1 MLNAAGDATP
11 QGLGTATPGT
21 STAYA
26 RQDHVHAV
34 PTFTGDVSNTGLSV
48 TVGKIQGSSVAN
60 TAPASGQVLTW
71 NGTAWAPATPS
82 SGGGG
87 GANGLTY
94 YLDFGTAAD
103 APTTNLPGTPK
114 MLGRTGSAASSSV
127 TSGTLTANTWTL
139 LAGFVSE
146 SSPQDPAVLVIPG
159 GLWDFNVW
167 AYGDANQ
174 AAGTSIRAKIYTYNG
189 VNAPTLISTSSEAV
203 INNVSLQYTLSA
215 LVSQTTVTAT
225 TRIYVEVEARATANN
240 HAATLQFGDGQPSH
254 VHTTLSLVGG
264 TGLWKNVSGVLQ
276 SPASLL
282 VDADVDAAAA
292 IAASKIS
299 GLAASAT
306 TDTTNASNI
315 NSGTLAIA
323 RGGTGQGTANGALNA
338 LLPSQSGNSGKVLST
353 DGSNTSWAAAG
364 SATPTNVQIFATPG
378 TFTWTKPTGA
388 KAVNVQLF
396 GGGGGGGS
404 GRKDNTVGIAKT
416 GGGGGGGGGYLN
428 VTLSADALGA
438 TETVVVGAGGS
449 GGAGATISPTQSGLS
464 GSAGSNTTFNSLVS
478 LGGLAGAGGAASA
491 SSGGAGILQANSGG
505 GSTTTASGTGGN
517 PAFNSVATQFGGA
530 GGGGGG
536 CVNAST
542 PSSSFSGGAGGRSN
556 ILNLAGGAGGANTG
570 AAGGAGTAN
579 SLAASGL
586 FAVGSGGGGG
596 GGATGATSGG
606 AGGAGGFPAGGGG
619 GGGATESGATSG
631 AGGAGA
637 GGLAVITTYF

>member
-11 QGLGTATPGT
+11 QGLGTATAGT

-34 PTFTGDVSNTGLSV
+34 PALTGDVSNTGLSV

-60 TAPASGQVLTW
+60 TTPASGQVLTW

-127 TSGTLTANTWTL
+127 TSGTLTSGSWTL

-167 AYGDANQ
+167 ALGTANIN
-174 AAGTSIRAKIYTYNG
+174 APTSIRAKVYTYDG
-189 VNAPTLISTSSEAV
+189 ANAPTLIATSSEQV
-203 INNVSLQYTLSA
+203 INTISAQYSVSA
-215 LVSQTTVTAT
+215 LVTQTTITAT
-225 TRIYVEVEARATANN
+225 TRIYVEVEARATANG
-240 HAATLQFGDGQPSH
+240 HTATLQFGDGQPSH
-254 VHTTLSLVGG
+254 VHTSLPLVGG
-264 TGLWKNVSGVLQ
+264 TGLWKNVAGVLQ

-315 NSGTLAIA
+315 SSGTLAIA

-364 SATPTNVQIFATPG
+364 SATPTNVQVFVTPG
-378 TFTWTKPTGA
+378 TFTWTKPAGA
-388 KAVNVQLF
+388 KAVHVVCIGSGGGGASGRKGVQNSSNGSGGGAGSGGGFTTRTLDASALSATETVIVGAGGLGGTSVSAPNTNGEQGQNGNASSF
-396 GGGGGGGS
+396 GSLVSAAGGTGAPAPTAAGGTGATLSGQRAMFSGGAGGAGGSTGTGSQGSAAQAAGAGGGGGGGMPSTPANQNGGTGAVALGSFSAS
-404 GRKDNTVGIAKT
+404 GQAGGGSNGNPGSAGASTSATNPMPGGGGGGGGTITTGNGGAGGAGGNY
-416 GGGGGGGGGYLN
+416 GGGGGGGGGCN
-428 VTLSADALGA
+428 
-438 TETVVVGAGGS
+438 E
-449 GGAGATISPTQSGLS
+449 
-464 GSAGSNTTFNSLVS
+464 N
-478 LGGLAGAGGAASA
+478 
-491 SSGGAGILQANSGG
+491 
-505 GSTTTASGTGGN
+505 GN
-517 PAFNSVATQFGGA
+517 
-530 GGGGGG
+530 
-536 CVNAST
+536 
-542 PSSSFSGGAGGRSN
+542 
-556 ILNLAGGAGGANTG
+556 
-570 AAGGAGTAN
+570 
-579 SLAASGL
+579 
-586 FAVGSGGGGG
+586 
-596 GGATGATSGG
+596 
-606 AGGAGGFPAGGGG
+606 
-619 GGGATESGATSG
+619 SG

-637 GGLAVITTYF
+637 GGAVVVVTYF